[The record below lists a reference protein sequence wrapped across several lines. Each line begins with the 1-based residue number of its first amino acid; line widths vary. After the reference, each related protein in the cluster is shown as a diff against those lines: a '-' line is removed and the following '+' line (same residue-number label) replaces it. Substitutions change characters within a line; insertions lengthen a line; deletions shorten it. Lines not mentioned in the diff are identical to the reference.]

1 MCTAY
6 SLAETQQPPPLPPH
20 CGSYTRALLVSQDR
34 RQLLVTRCISAN
46 LPTSRHTLSL
56 LFLYI
61 NLLIISA
68 VSGVKASE
76 EQVVQA
82 VKEVLVDSAV
92 WKVLED
98 LYTKFLQQ
106 KPRPAPLAVLLSIL

>member
-1 MCTAY
+1 
-6 SLAETQQPPPLPPH
+6 
-20 CGSYTRALLVSQDR
+20 
-34 RQLLVTRCISAN
+34 
-46 LPTSRHTLSL
+46 
-56 LFLYI
+56 
-61 NLLIISA
+61 
-68 VSGVKASE
+68 VKGGE